1 MFVFQAPRLVWVYL
15 LTFAWVALPQ
25 VAGAIEPEPLP
36 KSDAAPTWEAQQFV
50 QADRTGNVYFFRADT
65 LAVYRLTKEKTFDK
79 LLRLETTVDR
89 AGSIYNAVM
98 SLSGDRWLIQDARSV
113 RLFVDGKEQPV

>member
-1 MFVFQAPRLVWVYL
+1 MLTVLSPRFRWVCL
-15 LTFAWVALPQ
+15 LAFAWATLPLVAS
-25 VAGAIEPEPLP
+25 AIEPEPLP
-36 KSDAAPTWEAQQFV
+36 KSDEAPTWEAQQFV